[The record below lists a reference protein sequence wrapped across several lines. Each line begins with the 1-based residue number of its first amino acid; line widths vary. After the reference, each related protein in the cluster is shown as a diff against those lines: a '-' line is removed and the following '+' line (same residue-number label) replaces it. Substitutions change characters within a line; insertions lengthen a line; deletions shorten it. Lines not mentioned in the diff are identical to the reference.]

1 VTSRARRGTVAS
13 MRATPPTGSRHAA
26 GPGSDNPDAV
36 GPDPDA
42 VATLRHA
49 LAGVRAFVLDA
60 DGVLVMKNAALPGSA
75 EALTA
80 LEARGIPF
88 RVATNFSSVHR
99 GTLAAHFRA
108 AGLPIPEE
116 RIVTAASA
124 TAAHAAAA
132 YPGQPLFVITTPD
145 GRREF
150 DGQHLMPFEEAD
162 APGARAA
169 AVVLGD
175 GGADLSYANL
185 DRAFRLVRGGAA
197 LLAMHRN
204 PWWFTSRGPTLDSGA
219 FVVALEFAT
228 GVRAVV
234 CGKPGPIMFRTALAG
249 VVADLGG
256 RVAAREVAMV
266 GDDPTQD
273 IAGAR
278 RLGMRGILVLT
289 GKTNAA
295 GAAALGSGARPGTGA
310 PLRSGAPL
318 RNGARPG
325 TGARRSWANPD
336 AVARSLADVV
346 AALD

>member
-1 VTSRARRGTVAS
+1 VTDGLGRGTVAP
-13 MRATPPTGSRHAA
+13 MRTSPPAA
-26 GPGSDNPDAV
+26 D
-36 GPDPDA
+36 DPDA
-42 VATLRHA
+42 LPTLRDA
-49 LAGVRAFVLDA
+49 LVGVRALVLDVE
-60 DGVLVMKNAALPGSA
+60 GVLLMKGAALPGAA

-88 RVATNFSSVHR
+88 RVATNFTSAHR
-99 GTLAAHFRA
+99 GTLAAHFQA
-108 AGLPIPEE
+108 AGLPVPEE
-116 RIVTAASA
+116 RIVTAASV
-124 TAAHAAAA
+124 TAARTAAT
-132 YPGQPLFVITTPD
+132 YPGQLLFVITTRD

-150 DGQHLMPFEEAD
+150 DGQHLMPYEEAD

-175 GGADLSYANL
+175 GEADLSYANL

-219 FVVALEFAT
+219 FVAALEFAT
-228 GVRAVV
+228 GVRALL

-249 VVADLGG
+249 VAADLGG

-266 GDDPTQD
+266 GDDPVQD
-273 IAGAR
+273 IVGAR
-278 RLGMRGILVLT
+278 RLGMRGVLVLT

-295 GAAALGSGARPGTGA
+295 AAAT
-310 PLRSGAPL
+310 LRSGA
-318 RNGARPG
+318 GPG
-325 TGARRSWANPD
+325 TGARRSRAIPD
-336 AVARSLADVV
+336 AVAPSLADVV

>member
-1 VTSRARRGTVAS
+1 
-13 MRATPPTGSRHAA
+13 MRTTPPAA
-26 GPGSDNPDAV
+26 DAPAAPAADSDP
-36 GPDPDA
+36 
-42 VATLRHA
+42 TLRHA
-49 LAGVRAFVLDA
+49 LAGVRALVLDA
-60 DGVLVMKNAALPGSA
+60 DGVFVMKGAALPGAA
-75 EALTA
+75 EALTT
-80 LEARGIPF
+80 LVARGIPF
-88 RVATNFSSVHR
+88 RVATNVSSIHR
-99 GTLAAHFRA
+99 STLAAHFAA
-108 AGLPIPEE
+108 AGLPIPGE

-124 TAAHAAAA
+124 TAAHTAAA

-145 GRREF
+145 GRGEF
-150 DGQHLMPFEEAD
+150 DGQDLMAYEEAD

-175 GGADLSYANL
+175 GQADLSYANL
-185 DRAFRLVRGGAA
+185 DRAFRLIRSGAA

-219 FVVALEFAT
+219 FVSALEFAT

-249 VVADLGG
+249 VAADLGG

-273 IAGAR
+273 MVGAR
-278 RLGMRGILVLT
+278 RLGMRGVLVLP

-295 GAAALGSGARPGTGA
+295 DAAALWNHPPLRTGARPGTGA
-310 PLRSGAPL
+310 ALRSGARL
-318 RNGARPG
+318 G
-325 TGARRSWANPD
+325 TGARRSRAIPD
-336 AVARSLADVV
+336 AVAASLADVV